1 MVGNAR
7 SGIGIW
13 CLSRCGVGGKA
24 PALQEKVKMEVERW
38 KKTVRKVFRGG
49 ESESDVVAGVM
60 LEVRLRR
67 FKKMLKWT

>member
-38 KKTVRKVFRGG
+38 EKIVGWVTRGE
-49 ESESDVVAGVM
+49 ESESDVDVGVT
-60 LEVRLRR
+60 LEVRLHRY
-67 FKKMLKWT
+67 KKC